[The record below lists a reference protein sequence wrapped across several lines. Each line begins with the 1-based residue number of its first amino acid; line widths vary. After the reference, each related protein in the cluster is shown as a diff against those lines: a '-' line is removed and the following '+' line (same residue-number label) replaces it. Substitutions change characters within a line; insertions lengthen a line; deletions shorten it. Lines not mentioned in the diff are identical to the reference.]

1 MAQELFD
8 DLYRLLRGSQA
19 ATALVEAK
27 SLHAEEK
34 FGECVTLLERTLE
47 RYAQSRESTLSK
59 DLSHVE
65 AIQPGKLDKETKR
78 LVRKQDK
85 ANDALEQFQELIEKV
100 RRNVR
105 RNAATPKPAS
115 DATLPLTTAK
125 SESKIGE
132 PLQPPEVDQM
142 NALREQFA
150 QGTTFAQKQEA
161 IESHCEVRPIHSASE
176 IRVGDLLFAISDG
189 KQYLISVD
197 STAID
202 EESMR
207 IRSAMDGSPMK
218 PLPIEKV
225 RLSIARSKLHLL
237 VLKSRNPLRGDSTAA
252 EDLEHAVPELQNQNP
267 SEDASKLS
275 IQERDQILDA
285 GAFSQLIDAAQRSGI
300 VPGIAL
306 IIQVRDCEFRLG
318 KYHQALQ
325 LIESLLSAFVGSA
338 TQRTQRL
345 KREEQEIASGRVK
358 MSPKDMQAKRARDNK
373 DSELIERT
381 KTRFTRVL
389 EGIRAIIHL
398 ENEKEAG
405 GISK

>member
-34 FGECVTLLERTLE
+34 FGECVNLLERTLE

-78 LVRKQDK
+78 LVRKQGK
-85 ANDALEQFQELIEKV
+85 ATDALEQFQELIEKV
-100 RRNVR
+100 RRSVR
-105 RNAATPKPAS
+105 QANAKHKPAS
-115 DATLPLTTAK
+115 DTTLLLTTAK
-125 SESKIGE
+125 PQSTVGE
-132 PLQPPEVDQM
+132 TTQPPALDPM
-142 NALREQFA
+142 NALREQFSK
-150 QGTTFAQKQEA
+150 GKTFAQKQEA
-161 IESHCEVRPIHSASE
+161 IESYCDVQPLHSASE
-176 IRVGDLLFAISDG
+176 IQEGDLLLAISDG

-197 STAID
+197 SPAID
-202 EESMR
+202 EEQLR
-207 IRSAMDGSPMK
+207 ICSAMDGSPMK
-218 PLPIEKV
+218 PLLLEKV
-225 RLSIARSKLHLL
+225 HLSISRSKLHLL
-237 VLKSRNPLRGDSTAA
+237 IFKSRSSSRRNTTAGEELDQA
-252 EDLEHAVPELQNQNP
+252 IVDLQTQNP
-267 SEDASKLS
+267 SEYSSKLS
-275 IQERDQILDA
+275 IQQRDQILDA

-300 VPGIAL
+300 VPGIAM

-345 KREEQEIASGRVK
+345 KREEQDIASGRVK

-373 DSELIERT
+373 ESELIERT

-398 ENEKEAG
+398 ENELG
-405 GISK
+405 GISR

>member
-34 FGECVTLLERTLE
+34 FGDCVTLLERTLE
-47 RYAQSRESTLSK
+47 RYAQSREATLSK

-65 AIQPGKLDKETKR
+65 AVQPGKLDKETKR
-78 LVRKQDK
+78 LVRKQGK

-105 RNAATPKPAS
+105 RTAATHKPAS

-125 SESKIGE
+125 LESTIGV
-132 PLQPPEVDQM
+132 PLQPPELVEM

-161 IESHCEVRPIHSASE
+161 IE
-176 IRVGDLLFAISDG
+176 
-189 KQYLISVD
+189 Y
-197 STAID
+197 
-202 EESMR
+202 
-207 IRSAMDGSPMK
+207 
-218 PLPIEKV
+218 
-225 RLSIARSKLHLL
+225 
-237 VLKSRNPLRGDSTAA
+237 
-252 EDLEHAVPELQNQNP
+252 
-267 SEDASKLS
+267 ASKLS
-275 IQERDQILDA
+275 IQQRDQILDA

-345 KREEQEIASGRVK
+345 KREEQDIASGRVK

-373 DSELIERT
+373 ESELIERT
-381 KTRFTRVL
+381 RTRFTRVL

-398 ENEKEAG
+398 ENEKETG
-405 GISK
+405 GVSKSL